1 MNVTVRLEIFS
12 RPQEIENSRQYLLLR
27 TDIYRKQSLGASG
40 SYTSAQLFTHTAI
53 SRKAVGKN
61 LHATIPK
68 GSMGYDQFTVPD
80 TVAFEPTFV
89 AFL

>member
-40 SYTSAQLFTHTAI
+40 SYTSARLFTHILNVSLACEN
-53 SRKAVGKN
+53 SRFASLFAAGDVSRGDVCN
-61 LHATIPK
+61 SATEIR
-68 GSMGYDQFTVPD
+68 Y
-80 TVAFEPTFV
+80 
-89 AFL
+89 

>member
-40 SYTSAQLFTHTAI
+40 SYTSARLFTHILNVSLACEN
-53 SRKAVGKN
+53 SRFA
-61 LHATIPK
+61 
-68 GSMGYDQFTVPD
+68 
-80 TVAFEPTFV
+80 
-89 AFL
+89 

>member
-40 SYTSAQLFTHTAI
+40 SYTSARLFYTYTQCE
-53 SRKAVGKN
+53 SSLRKQPFRLALCRWGRFARRRLRLSN
-61 LHATIPK
+61 RNSILMT
-68 GSMGYDQFTVPD
+68 
-80 TVAFEPTFV
+80 
-89 AFL
+89 

>member
-40 SYTSAQLFTHTAI
+40 SYTSARHFTHILNVSLACEN
-53 SRKAVGKN
+53 SRFA
-61 LHATIPK
+61 
-68 GSMGYDQFTVPD
+68 
-80 TVAFEPTFV
+80 
-89 AFL
+89 